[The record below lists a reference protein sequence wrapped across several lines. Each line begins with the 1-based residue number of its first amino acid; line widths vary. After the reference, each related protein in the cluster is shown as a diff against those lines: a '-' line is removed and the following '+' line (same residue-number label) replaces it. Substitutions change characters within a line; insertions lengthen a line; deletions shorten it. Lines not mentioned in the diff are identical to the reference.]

1 MDWSQI
7 NEYDEFKH
15 GLVYLPTSISYWK
28 NCPNASRILDLT
40 LKHIMTAVLHDNASI
55 NLL

>member
-15 GLVYLPTSISYWK
+15 GLVYLPTSMSYWK
-28 NCPNASRILDLT
+28 NCPNASRILDYFL
-40 LKHIMTAVLHDNASI
+40 SI
-55 NLL
+55 SSQRYCMEMLE